1 MPPPP
6 APAFPDPSARY
17 RRDGERTWIE
27 LRLRTTRQLF
37 DARDPA
43 PFRERDLDDDAVE
56 YLVSAAEEIPAP
68 ERLAL
73 HLSFSDEPAPRAL
86 DADTVA
92 AAIRQHFAYEVARA
106 RRQLRA
112 NARVAQ
118 VGVAA
123 AVALLGLCVVVAGA
137 LERRGDAYAWRMLRE
152 GLVILGWVALWRPLE
167 SLLHD
172 WWPLFA
178 RVRVLRRI
186 ESAHIE
192 VRFDA

>member
-1 MPPPP
+1 MPPPSP
-6 APAFPDPSARY
+6 IGDPSARY
-17 RRDGERTWIE
+17 RRDGSRTWIE

-43 PFRERDLDDDAVE
+43 PFRERDLDDEAVE
-56 YLVSAAEEIPAP
+56 YLVSATEEIPTR
-68 ERLAL
+68 EELAL
-73 HLSFSDEPAPRAL
+73 HLSFSEEPAPHAL

-118 VGVAA
+118 VGIVAA
-123 AVALLGLCVVVAGA
+123 AVLLGLCVAVAGA
-137 LERRGDAYAWRMLRE
+137 LETQGDAFTWRMIRE
-152 GLVILGWVALWRPLE
+152 GIVILGWVALWRPLE

-172 WWPLFA
+172 WWPLVA
-178 RVRVLRRI
+178 HIRVLRRI
-186 ESAHIE
+186 ASAHVE
-192 VRFDA
+192 VRFEP

>member
-1 MPPPP
+1 MPPP

-92 AAIRQHFAYEVARA
+92 AAIRQHFAYEIARA

-137 LERRGDAYAWRMLRE
+137 LEARGNAFAWRMLRE

-192 VRFDA
+192 VRFEA

>member
-68 ERLAL
+68 ERLGL
-73 HLSFSDEPAPRAL
+73 HLSFSDEPAPGAL

-137 LERRGDAYAWRMLRE
+137 LEARGDAFAWRMLRE

-178 RVRVLRRI
+178 RVRVLRRV
-186 ESAHIE
+186 ESALIE
-192 VRFDA
+192 VRFEA